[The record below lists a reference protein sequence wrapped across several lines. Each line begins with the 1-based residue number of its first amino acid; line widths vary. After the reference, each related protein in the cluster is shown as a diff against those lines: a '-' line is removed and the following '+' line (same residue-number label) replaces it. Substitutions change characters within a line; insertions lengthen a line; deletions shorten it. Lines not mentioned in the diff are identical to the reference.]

1 MANQD
6 MKQKWI
12 MDSVDGRFNG
22 SGHQSMNFNEN
33 PKHAQLTFIK
43 LIDYKVKQRNSW
55 VKIF

>member
-43 LIDYKVKQRNSW
+43 LIDYKK
-55 VKIF
+55 